1 MVVAAHNEEKV
12 VGQLVDN
19 LKMLRYPN
27 DMYDIFVVADNCSDH
42 TAEVAAR
49 EGALVYERHNT
60 NEMQQGKGF
69 ALEWMFQKLFALPKQ
84 YDAVVIFDADNLVH
98 LDFLMEIN
106 NRYCKGERLIQATWT
121 PRTPTIPGSAACSPF
136 PSGSSTTFGTWP
148 NTISACLRLWRYG
161 HVHFHR
167 YFEEIRLAGYLPYR
181 RYGIYHEVPAGR
193 DSHHLVP

>member
-1 MVVAAHNEEKV
+1 MFIMSSYFDIIMIPLQVLIVFFTIYYFTISLFGILPRKKEKKILTPKTTFAVVVAAHNEEKV

-69 ALEWMFQKLFALPKQ
+69 ALEWMFQKLFA
-84 YDAVVIFDADNLVH
+84 
-98 LDFLMEIN
+98 
-106 NRYCKGERLIQATWT
+106 C
-121 PRTPTIPGSAACSPF
+121 
-136 PSGSSTTFGTWP
+136 PS
-148 NTISACLRLWRYG
+148 NTMPW
-161 HVHFHR
+161 
-167 YFEEIRLAGYLPYR
+167 
-181 RYGIYHEVPAGR
+181 
-193 DSHHLVP
+193 